1 VDSARGRPRH
11 GKHDRGGKR
20 FAASRETLASRKPAN
35 DNRISLRGWI
45 ERAVALALLIGLAAL
60 LAWKVAG

>member
-1 VDSARGRPRH
+1 VDRAHRPPRH
-11 GKHDRGGKR
+11 GKGDRGGKR

-35 DNRISLRGWI
+35 DNRIGLKGWI